1 MEILN
6 VGPFELL
13 LILVI
18 ALIVLGPE
26 RMVNTAKQ
34 GGKLLHKFIQSPYWS
49 SIVRT
54 TQEIRNIP
62 RKIVQEAGLE
72 ESMQEF
78 SRMRAQ
84 SLAED
89 LEKGGYSPNH
99 AVGENTIAP
108 ADSVNVQPKPDD
120 DTPDVR
126 PNPDV
131 LDESS
136 STAKAE

>member
-1 MEILN
+1 MEIFN
-6 VGPFELL
+6 VGPFEFL

-34 GGKLLHKFIQSPYWS
+34 VGKLLHRFIQSPYWA

-72 ESMQEF
+72 ESMEEF
-78 SRMRAQ
+78 NRMRAQ
-84 SLAED
+84 SFVED
-89 LEKGGYSPNH
+89 LERNQHPQPSLSNPIDPKAADVEKNVILPDTDADAGNPGA
-99 AVGENTIAP
+99 AVETDSAP
-108 ADSVNVQPKPDD
+108 
-120 DTPDVR
+120 
-126 PNPDV
+126 
-131 LDESS
+131 ESD
-136 STAKAE
+136 

>member
-1 MEILN
+1 MEIFN

-34 GGKLLHKFIQSPYWS
+34 AGKLLHRFIQSPYWA

-72 ESMQEF
+72 ESIEEF
-78 SRMRAQ
+78 NRMRAQ
-84 SLAED
+84 SYAED
-89 LEKGGYSPNH
+89 LEDNPHPKIPLSSSIDPQTSE
-99 AVGENTIAP
+99 VENNTFLTDTSVDP
-108 ADSVNVQPKPDD
+108 SNPDSPDD
-120 DTPDVR
+120 PGSASAS
-126 PNPDV
+126 
-131 LDESS
+131 E
-136 STAKAE
+136 

>member
-1 MEILN
+1 MEIFN
-6 VGPFELL
+6 IGPFEFL

-34 GGKLLHKFIQSPYWS
+34 AGKMLHTFIQSPYWA

-72 ESMQEF
+72 ESMEEF
-78 SRMRAQ
+78 NRLRAQ
-84 SLAED
+84 SFEED
-89 LEKGGYSPNH
+89 LDSYQDPKNRSLGSLPTQPPDLEQH
-99 AVGENTIAP
+99 TIMTDP
-108 ADSVNVQPKPDD
+108 SI
-120 DTPDVR
+120 DTG
-126 PNPDV
+126 NPV
-131 LDESS
+131 STDEGKTPSIS
-136 STAKAE
+136 ESE